1 MAQTDA
7 AVLYP
12 SLGYVWTGVVG
23 TATKPTTSQLA
34 TFLSAGTVPSGWTT
48 LGHTDLDNVLTFGS
62 TGGDT
67 TVKGSWQNAS
77 LREIT
82 TSTKVDYFDVKSLQ
96 LLDATVLSLF
106 YGGGTSTTNEFAI
119 PDTSSTTNMATTL
132 VMVDSTTVVALYVPK
147 ASIKA
152 AGDLEVAADDFV
164 KVPLRFTPLKYSTNA
179 KSTWISTVLG

>member
-12 SLGYVWTGVVG
+12 SVGYVWTGVVG
-23 TATKPTTSQLA
+23 TATKPTVSQLA
-34 TFLSAGTVPSGWTT
+34 TLVSAGTVPSGWTT
-48 LGHTDLDNVLTFGS
+48 LGHTDLDNVVTFGS

-67 TVKGSWQNAS
+67 TVKGSWQNSS

-82 TSTKVDYFDVKSLQ
+82 TSTLVNYFDVKSLQ

-106 YGGGTSTTNEFAI
+106 SGGGTSTSNEFAT
-119 PDTSSTTNMATTL
+119 PDTSATTEKAVTL
-132 VMVDSTTVVALYVPK
+132 VMVDNSVAHALYCPK

-152 AGDLEVAADDFV
+152 AGDLEVSADDFV

-179 KSTWISTVLG
+179 KSYWISSLL